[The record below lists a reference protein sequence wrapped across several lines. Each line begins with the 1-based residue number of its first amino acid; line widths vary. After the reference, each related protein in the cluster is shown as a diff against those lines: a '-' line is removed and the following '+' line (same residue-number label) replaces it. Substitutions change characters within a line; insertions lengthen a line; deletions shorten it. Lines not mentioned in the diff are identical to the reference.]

1 MIALDASVF
10 IAHLNPADPHHRTAA
25 AILLAGTPGQM
36 LVRTVTLAE
45 VLVGGV
51 RIARGSSSSS
61 LAPLSINGG
70 HHSVL
75 RIDRTTMVGLV
86 DALESRD
93 GAAQAQR
100 R

>member
-10 IAHLNPADPHHRTAA
+10 IAHLNPADPHHRTAT

-36 LVRTVTLAE
+36 LVHTVTLAE

-51 RIARGSSSSS
+51 RIARGASA
-61 LAPLSINGG
+61 LAPLSINAG

-86 DALESRD
+86 DALETRD